1 MSKPRFLAV
10 AHLKG
15 GSGAT
20 TVAVNLAAGLA
31 LKHRAVVLLDL
42 DPIAAA
48 TFHLTAEAPARGMA
62 ECLDNRAELADVLAD
77 TAVRGLRLA
86 AASRPLAAWDRR
98 PERFP
103 VDLARVL
110 GQVPA
115 GTQDVILDLPP
126 SEGAIVRGTLAV
138 LPGGVLAAVQT
149 RALDLVGFTDL
160 THLLTELAEQ
170 NPALY
175 LAGVVPMRVN
185 RTALSGEVLA
195 ALRQQH
201 GKRVLPGIRE
211 ATAVARA
218 PLRHVPLQ
226 LAAPSSP
233 AAADFA
239 DLVRA
244 VLHLEGR

>member
-1 MSKPRFLAV
+1 MSACDERKDA
-10 AHLKG
+10 
-15 GSGAT
+15 
-20 TVAVNLAAGLA
+20 
-31 LKHRAVVLLDL
+31 
-42 DPIAAA
+42 
-48 TFHLTAEAPARGMA
+48 
-62 ECLDNRAELADVLAD
+62 
-77 TAVRGLRLA
+77 
-86 AASRPLAAWDRR
+86 LAAWDRR

-226 LAAPSSP
+226 HIWKSVVRTSAHEYVTTLYGSSP
-233 AAADFA
+233 ARPWLPRLQCACWWAVAVFICAALA
-239 DLVRA
+239 CKV
-244 VLHLEGR
+244 VGE